1 MSIITKFK
9 ENNKLALSLNLVVI
23 GIVGF
28 LLLLAFFFLYLPA
41 ATHHGETLSV
51 PNVIGKIENE
61 AANILEAEKLRY
73 EVIDSTYDADL
84 PPLAVVS
91 QHPRQGEQ
99 VKTNRKIYL
108 TTNYATP
115 PSLQLPKKLIEQ
127 SLKNA
132 EEQLSILGLKIGE
145 VTTAPYKFKDVV
157 VGIYV
162 KGKKLSK
169 EDLAKGYLVKTGE
182 VVDIMVGD
190 GEGRATSVEE
200 MEERMQNDAG
210 E

>member
-51 PNVIGKIENE
+51 PNVIGKMENE

>member
-9 ENNKLALSLNLVVI
+9 ENSKLALALNLVVI
-23 GIVGF
+23 GIAGF

-41 ATHHGETLSV
+41 ATHHGETLPV
-51 PNVIGKIENE
+51 PNVIGKMENE

-84 PPLAVVS
+84 PPMAVVS

-162 KGKKLSK
+162 KGKKLSRS
-169 EDLAKGYLVKTGE
+169 DLAKGYLVKTGE
-182 VVDIMVGD
+182 VIDIMVGD
-190 GEGRATSVEE
+190 GEGRATSVDEL
-200 MEERMQNDAG
+200 EERMRNDAG